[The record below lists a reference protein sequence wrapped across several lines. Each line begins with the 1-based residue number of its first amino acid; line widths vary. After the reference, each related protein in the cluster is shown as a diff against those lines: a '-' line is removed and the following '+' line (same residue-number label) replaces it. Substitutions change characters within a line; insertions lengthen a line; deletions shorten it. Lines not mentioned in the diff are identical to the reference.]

1 MTAILRGRSFLG
13 VSFFAQA
20 WDTLNMPQRQRHQR
34 QITLPWC
41 GEEGQ
46 SRIRGAHVL
55 VVGCGALGCASIEW
69 LARAGVGQL
78 TLVDRDV
85 VEWSNLQRQQLFSER
100 DAQAGSPKAE
110 AAARRVKE
118 IDSTIRVHACVEHLN
133 AENAADLARGVNVI
147 VDGLDN
153 IETRF
158 VLNDVSVR
166 DGIPYVYAAAVAM
179 EGRCMVVLPRDIAVD
194 VDERMS
200 MTSVANEV
208 DAPVSKASFAKAVD
222 AQVSKAGV
230 SNLIDARISKDIAN
244 IGESKA
250 THFAARGA
258 CLRCVFPEM
267 PAPGVLPTCDLAGVL
282 GPLVGM
288 VGAYAASQTLFVL
301 AGRADL
307 LERKLWSVDLAAHR
321 HATIAVSVDE
331 QCACC
336 GKKEF
341 SFLEPVNEASR
352 VAHLCGRG
360 AIQVLPTRRVKVDGA
375 TVDMDLSALQKQLLD
390 HGQFAMRGGSLHGQL
405 RNVAGIGGEPVELT
419 IFADGRAIVGRCS
432 DETIARSIYDRFI
445 GS

>member
-1 MTAILRGRSFLG
+1 
-13 VSFFAQA
+13 
-20 WDTLNMPQRQRHQR
+20 MPQGQRHER

-41 GEEGQ
+41 GQAGQ

-100 DAQAGSPKAE
+100 DAQAGAPKAE

-118 IDSTIRVHACVEHLN
+118 IDSTIRVHACVEHVN

-179 EGRCMVVLPRDIAVD
+179 EGRCMVVLPRDVAVD
-194 VDERMS
+194 KNFSNMD
-200 MTSVANEV
+200 
-208 DAPVSKASFAKAVD
+208 
-222 AQVSKAGV
+222 V
-230 SNLIDARISKDIAN
+230 SNASDVDARISKAGKAN
-244 IGESKA
+244 A
-250 THFAARGA
+250 TSNSNHFAARGA
-258 CLRCVFPEM
+258 CLRCVYPDM
-267 PAPGVLPTCDLAGVL
+267 PAPGVLPTCDLAGVM
-282 GPLVGM
+282 GPVVGM
-288 VGAYAASQTLFVL
+288 VGAFAASQALFLL

-321 HATIAVSVDE
+321 HATIAISIDE
-331 QCACC
+331 HCACC

-341 SFLEPVNEASR
+341 SFLQPSNESAR

-360 AIQVLPTRRVKVDGA
+360 SIQVLPARRKKSDRA
-375 TVDMDLSALQKQLLD
+375 ALDMDLSALEKQLLD
-390 HGQFAMRGGSLHGQL
+390 HGQFARRGGSLHGQL
-405 RNVAGIGGEPVELT
+405 RNIAGLGGEPVELT
-419 IFADGRAIVGRCS
+419 VFADGRAIVGRCS
-432 DETIARSIYDRFI
+432 DETLARSIYDRFI
-445 GS
+445 GG

>member
-1 MTAILRGRSFLG
+1 
-13 VSFFAQA
+13 
-20 WDTLNMPQRQRHQR
+20 MPQRQRHQR

-78 TLVDRDV
+78 TLVDRDI

-100 DAQAGSPKAE
+100 DAQASAPKAE

-118 IDSTIRVHACVEHLN
+118 IDSTIRVHACVEHVDWQ
-133 AENAADLARGVNVI
+133 NAAELARGVNVI

-179 EGRCMVVLPRDIAVD
+179 EGRCMVVLPRDVAVD
-194 VDERMS
+194 VDERIS
-200 MTSVANEV
+200 KAGDANEA
-208 DAPVSKASFAKAVD
+208 DT
-222 AQVSKAGV
+222 QISKAGV
-230 SNLIDARISKDIAN
+230 SNFIHTRISKDVAN
-244 IGESKA
+244 TGESKA

-258 CLRCVFPEM
+258 CLRCVFAEM

-288 VGAYAASQTLFVL
+288 VGAFAASQALFLL

-341 SFLEPVNEASR
+341 SFLEPVHEMSR
-352 VAHLCGRG
+352 MAHLCGRG

-375 TVDMDLSALQKQLLD
+375 AVDMDLSALQKQLLG

-405 RNVAGIGGEPVELT
+405 RNVAGLGGEPVELT

>member
-1 MTAILRGRSFLG
+1 
-13 VSFFAQA
+13 
-20 WDTLNMPQRQRHQR
+20 MPQRQRHLR

-118 IDSTIRVHACVEHLN
+118 IDSTIRVHACVEHVN

-179 EGRCMVVLPRDIAVD
+179 EGRCMVVLPRDVAVD

-200 MTSVANEV
+200 MAGV
-208 DAPVSKASFAKAVD
+208 AKAVD

-230 SNLIDARISKDIAN
+230 SDLIHSRISKDVVN
-244 IGESKA
+244 TGESKA

-267 PAPGVLPTCDLAGVL
+267 PAPGVLPTCDLAGVM
-282 GPLVGM
+282 GPVVGM
-288 VGAYAASQTLFVL
+288 VGAFAASQALFLL

-331 QCACC
+331 HCACC
-336 GKKEF
+336 SKKEF

-360 AIQVLPTRRVKVDGA
+360 AIQVLPMRRTKVDGP
-375 TVDMDLSALQKQLLD
+375 TVDMDLPALQKQLLD
-390 HGQFAMRGGSLHGQL
+390 HGQFTMRGGSLHGQL
-405 RNVAGIGGEPVELT
+405 RNVPGLGGEPVELT
-419 IFADGRAIVGRCS
+419 IFTDGRAIVGRCS

-445 GS
+445 GG

>member
-1 MTAILRGRSFLG
+1 
-13 VSFFAQA
+13 
-20 WDTLNMPQRQRHQR
+20 MPQRQRHQR

-41 GEEGQ
+41 GEKGQ

-55 VVGCGALGCASIEW
+55 VIGCGALGCASIEW

-100 DAQAGSPKAE
+100 DAQVGAPKAE

-118 IDSTIRVHACVEHLN
+118 IDSTIRVHACVEHVN
-133 AENAADLARGVNVI
+133 SENAADLARGVNVI

-179 EGRCMVVLPRDIAVD
+179 EGRCMVVLPRDVA
-194 VDERMS
+194 VDERIFK
-200 MTSVANEV
+200 AG
-208 DAPVSKASFAKAVD
+208 DADKAD
-222 AQVSKAGV
+222 AQISKAGV
-230 SNLIDARISKDIAN
+230 SNFIHARISKDVAN

-288 VGAYAASQTLFVL
+288 VGAFAASQALFLL

-331 QCACC
+331 RCACC

-341 SFLEPVNEASR
+341 SFLEPMHEMSS

-375 TVDMDLSALQKQLLD
+375 NVDMDLSALQKQLLD

-405 RNVAGIGGEPVELT
+405 RNVAGLGGEPVELT

>member
-85 VEWSNLQRQQLFSER
+85 VEWSNLQRQQLFCER
-100 DAQAGSPKAE
+100 DAQVGAPKAE

-118 IDSTIRVHACVEHLN
+118 IDSTIRVHACVEHVN

-179 EGRCMVVLPRDIAVD
+179 EGRCMVVLPRD
-194 VDERMS
+194 
-200 MTSVANEV
+200 VA
-208 DAPVSKASFAKAVD
+208 
-222 AQVSKAGV
+222 
-230 SNLIDARISKDIAN
+230 IDIDKRISKDVAN
-244 IGESKA
+244 TAESKA

-267 PAPGVLPTCDLAGVL
+267 PSPGVLPTCDLAGVL

-288 VGAYAASQTLFVL
+288 VGAFAASQALFLL

-321 HATIAVSVDE
+321 HATIAVPVDE
-331 QCACC
+331 LCACC

-341 SFLEPVNEASR
+341 SFLEPLNEASR

-375 TVDMDLSALQKQLLD
+375 AVDMDLSALQKQLLD

-405 RNVAGIGGEPVELT
+405 RNVAGLGGEPVELT

>member
-1 MTAILRGRSFLG
+1 
-13 VSFFAQA
+13 
-20 WDTLNMPQRQRHQR
+20 MPQRQRHQR

-78 TLVDRDV
+78 TLVDRDI

-100 DAQAGSPKAE
+100 DAQASAPKAE

-118 IDSTIRVHACVEHLN
+118 IDSTIRVHACVEHVDWQ
-133 AENAADLARGVNVI
+133 NAAELARGVNVI

-179 EGRCMVVLPRDIAVD
+179 EGRCMVVLPRDVAVD
-194 VDERMS
+194 VDERIS
-200 MTSVANEV
+200 KAGDANEA
-208 DAPVSKASFAKAVD
+208 DT
-222 AQVSKAGV
+222 QISKAGV
-230 SNLIDARISKDIAN
+230 SNFIHTRISKDVAN
-244 IGESKA
+244 TGESKA

-258 CLRCVFPEM
+258 CLRCVFAEM

-288 VGAYAASQTLFVL
+288 VGAFAASQALFLL

-341 SFLEPVNEASR
+341 SFLEPVHEMSR
-352 VAHLCGRG
+352 MAHLCGRG

-375 TVDMDLSALQKQLLD
+375 AVDMDLSALQKQLLD

-405 RNVAGIGGEPVELT
+405 RNVAGLGGEPVELT

>member
-1 MTAILRGRSFLG
+1 MAAILRGRRFFYG
-13 VSFFAQA
+13 ISFFAKA
-20 WDTLNMPQRQRHQR
+20 WDTLNMPQRQRHLR

-100 DAQAGSPKAE
+100 DAQSGSPKAE

-118 IDSTIRVHACVEHLN
+118 IDSTIRVHACVEHVN

-158 VLNDVSVR
+158 VLNDLSVR

-179 EGRCMVVLPRDIAVD
+179 EGRCMVVLPRDVAVD
-194 VDERMS
+194 VDERIS
-200 MTSVANEV
+200 MAGLAN
-208 DAPVSKASFAKAVD
+208 AVD
-222 AQVSKAGV
+222 AQISQAGV
-230 SNLIDARISKDIAN
+230 SNLIHARISNDVVN
-244 IGESKA
+244 TGESKV

-267 PAPGVLPTCDLAGVL
+267 PAPGVLPTCDLAGVM
-282 GPLVGM
+282 GPVVGM
-288 VGAYAASQTLFVL
+288 VGAFASSQALFLL

-331 QCACC
+331 HCACC

-360 AIQVLPTRRVKVDGA
+360 AMQVLPTRRVKVNGA
-375 TVDMDLSALQKQLLD
+375 TVDMDLSALQIQLLD
-390 HGQFAMRGGSLHGQL
+390 HGQFTMRGGSLHGQL
-405 RNVAGIGGEPVELT
+405 RNVPGLGGEPVELT

-445 GS
+445 GG

>member
-1 MTAILRGRSFLG
+1 
-13 VSFFAQA
+13 
-20 WDTLNMPQRQRHQR
+20 MPQRQRHQR

-78 TLVDRDV
+78 TLVDRDI

-100 DAQAGSPKAE
+100 DAQASAPKAE

-118 IDSTIRVHACVEHLN
+118 IDSTIRVHACVEHVDWQ
-133 AENAADLARGVNVI
+133 NAAELARGVNVI

-179 EGRCMVVLPRDIAVD
+179 EGRCMVVLPRDVAVD
-194 VDERMS
+194 IDERI
-200 MTSVANEV
+200 
-208 DAPVSKASFAKAVD
+208 
-222 AQVSKAGV
+222 SKAGDANEADTQIYKADV
-230 SNLIDARISKDIAN
+230 SNFIHTRISKDVAN
-244 IGESKA
+244 TGESKA

-258 CLRCVFPEM
+258 CLRCVFAEM

-288 VGAYAASQTLFVL
+288 VGAFAASQALFLL

-331 QCACC
+331 QCVCC

-341 SFLEPVNEASR
+341 SFLEPVHEMSR

-375 TVDMDLSALQKQLLD
+375 AVDMDLSALQKQLLD

-405 RNVAGIGGEPVELT
+405 RNVAGLGGEPVELT

>member
-1 MTAILRGRSFLG
+1 
-13 VSFFAQA
+13 
-20 WDTLNMPQRQRHQR
+20 MPQRQRHQR

-78 TLVDRDV
+78 TLVDRDI

-100 DAQAGSPKAE
+100 DAQASAPKAE

-118 IDSTIRVHACVEHLN
+118 IDSTIRVHACVEHVDWQ
-133 AENAADLARGVNVI
+133 NAAELARGVNVI

-179 EGRCMVVLPRDIAVD
+179 EGRCMVVLPRDVAVD
-194 VDERMS
+194 VDERIS
-200 MTSVANEV
+200 KAGDANEA
-208 DAPVSKASFAKAVD
+208 DT
-222 AQVSKAGV
+222 QISKAGV
-230 SNLIDARISKDIAN
+230 SNFIHTRISKDVAN
-244 IGESKA
+244 TGESKA

-258 CLRCVFPEM
+258 CLRCVFAEM

-288 VGAYAASQTLFVL
+288 VGAFAASQALFLL

-331 QCACC
+331 HCACC

-375 TVDMDLSALQKQLLD
+375 AVDMDLSALQKQLLD

>member
-1 MTAILRGRSFLG
+1 
-13 VSFFAQA
+13 
-20 WDTLNMPQRQRHQR
+20 MPQRQRHQR

-100 DAQAGSPKAE
+100 DAQVGAPKAE

-118 IDSTIRVHACVEHLN
+118 IDSTIRVHACVEHVN

-179 EGRCMVVLPRDIAVD
+179 EGRCMVVLPRDVAVD
-194 VDERMS
+194 VDERIS
-200 MTSVANEV
+200 KAGDANEADAQISKAGVAN
-208 DAPVSKASFAKAVD
+208 AVD

-230 SNLIDARISKDIAN
+230 SNLIHARISKDVAN
-244 IGESKA
+244 IGESKT

-267 PAPGVLPTCDLAGVL
+267 PAPGVLPTCDLAGVM
-282 GPLVGM
+282 GPVVGM
-288 VGAYAASQTLFVL
+288 VGAFAASQALFLL

-307 LERKLWSVDLAAHR
+307 LERKLWSVDLSAHR
-321 HATIAVSVDE
+321 HATIAVSIDE
-331 QCACC
+331 HCACC

-360 AIQVLPTRRVKVDGA
+360 AIQVLPTRRVKVNGA
-375 TVDMDLSALQKQLLD
+375 TVDMDLSTLQKQLLD

-405 RNVAGIGGEPVELT
+405 SNVAGLGGAPVELT
-419 IFADGRAIVGRCS
+419 IFADGRAIIGRCG

-445 GS
+445 GG

>member
-1 MTAILRGRSFLG
+1 
-13 VSFFAQA
+13 
-20 WDTLNMPQRQRHQR
+20 MPQRQRHQR

-100 DAQAGSPKAE
+100 DAQASAPKAE

-118 IDSTIRVHACVEHLN
+118 IDSTIRVHACVEHVN

-179 EGRCMVVLPRDIAVD
+179 EGRCMVVLPRDVAVD
-194 VDERMS
+194 VDARIS
-200 MTSVANEV
+200 MAGVAN
-208 DAPVSKASFAKAVD
+208 AVD

-230 SNLIDARISKDIAN
+230 SNLIHARISKDVAN
-244 IGESKA
+244 IGESKT

-267 PAPGVLPTCDLAGVL
+267 PAPGVLPTCDLAGVM
-282 GPLVGM
+282 GPVVGM
-288 VGAYAASQTLFVL
+288 VGAFAASQALFLL

-321 HATIAVSVDE
+321 HATIAVSIDE
-331 QCACC
+331 HCACC

-360 AIQVLPTRRVKVDGA
+360 AIQVLPTRRAKVDGA

-405 RNVAGIGGEPVELT
+405 RNVAGIGGDPVELT